1 MAKGNASGAALGAN
15 IIVGGLVLQ
24 LIFFGIF
31 IAVAVKFNHAMR
43 LRPTARFTRLEVVN
57 WRKHFKVLYR
67 TSGLIMVRNIVR
79 VVEYAQGNGGYLLD
93 HEFFL
98 YVFDA
103 VLMFVVMA
111 ILNVWHPS
119 ETMAFAKGGNFV
131 KNGFWLGHA
140 GRIDCVLTLV
150 VWRYVWSDHN
160 RGEET
165 CCI

>member
-24 LIFFGIF
+24 LIFFAIF
-31 IAVAVKFNHAMR
+31 IAVAVNFNHAMR
-43 LRPTARFTRLEVVN
+43 LRPTARSIQPEVGN
-57 WRKHFKVLYR
+57 WRKHMKVLYA

-79 VVEYAQGNGGYLLD
+79 VVEYAQGNGGYLLG

-103 VLMFVVMA
+103 VLMLVVMV

-119 ETMAFAKGGNFV
+119 EILAFAKGGNFL
-131 KNGFWLGHA
+131 KNGFWLG
-140 GRIDCVLTLV
+140 TL
-150 VWRYVWSDHN
+150 
-160 RGEET
+160 GEST
-165 CCI
+165 LC